1 MQLAH
6 AMLACGYDLV
16 VPVSWGE
23 ELLAEHTLRTLDARG
38 GAPVVHCA
46 CPTLRERLLAAGDE
60 LAPYLLT
67 LVAPVV
73 ATARYVRALYPN
85 TPLHVTVVGGCPGV
99 RDASIDSR
107 IRAHDFLQL
116 MASRGIALDR
126 MPAVFDSIIPPDRR
140 RHYSLPGGCP
150 APKALESRAPE
161 RRLVTITEDD
171 FSTELAEHLLVRES
185 VLIDLSARL
194 GCPCC
199 GGSAANGT
207 TGFVHGT
214 GVGREMIL
222 RHEPPRAPTPVVEHE
237 LDVRLELSASAAS
250 AASAASEGGRTGRER
265 AAERSE
271 RQGPFR
277 LPGVQPIGSARA
289 ERSRIAVTPA
299 GVADVP
305 VSGRSAPSGAAR
317 APTTPRTTAGPLP
330 RTVTPATSAPVM
342 PGAAPV
348 GRASEGAREERGRAV
363 EGGEREVTRV
373 ATRAD
378 ASEAEPASPPT
389 VPPASAVA
397 PPAPTSS
404 ARATGLAHAPPARW
418 SATSVHVA
426 PDDPALPPPSSV
438 GGGNVATSGVGTTA
452 VSTSGLAAHSRLAS
466 ASPAAPRARRRFLLG
481 RGAGHPRVH
490 ASGGKLLPRAY
501 ARHTPPAVRAI
512 EAIDEA
518 VRLAP
523 PTPTRMAGELPP
535 LVGDERAPAV
545 TEGHAAFE
553 PTHGI
558 PAVEVADVAEA
569 APVVMATASAATA
582 LTGADVATPAEP
594 GDSGAPRSVSDE
606 APTTRGMPEPPQP
619 SRPPRRAGEASRGE
633 RREPRS
639 LAVFLS
645 TVVLIVAIVVALA
658 VIFRR
663 PPTAP

>member
-1 MQLAH
+1 
-6 AMLACGYDLV
+6 MLACGYDLV

-85 TPLHVTVVGGCPGV
+85 TPLHVTVVGGCPGA
-99 RDASIDSR
+99 RDTAIDSR

-126 MPAVFDSIIPPDRR
+126 MPAVFDSVIPPDRR

-171 FSTELAEHLLVRES
+171 FSTELAEHLLMRES

-199 GGSAANGT
+199 GGSAANGAAE
-207 TGFVHGT
+207 FVHGSS
-214 GVGREMIL
+214 VGREMIL
-222 RHEPPRAPTPVVEHE
+222 RHEPPRAPTPVVEHA

-250 AASAASEGGRTGRER
+250 AASAGGRAGRER
-265 AAERSE
+265 AAERNE

-305 VSGRSAPSGAAR
+305 ASGRSAPSGAER
-317 APTTPRTTAGPLP
+317 APTTPRTTASPFP
-330 RTVTPATSAPVM
+330 TTVTAATSAPVM

-348 GRASEGAREERGRAV
+348 GAAREGAREARSGAV
-363 EGGEREVTRV
+363 EGGEREGTRV
-373 ATRAD
+373 AAH
-378 ASEAEPASPPT
+378 
-389 VPPASAVA
+389 
-397 PPAPTSS
+397 
-404 ARATGLAHAPPARW
+404 ATGLAHAPPARW
-418 SATSVHVA
+418 SATTVHVA
-426 PDDPALPPPSSV
+426 PDDPALPSPSSV
-438 GGGNVATSGVGTTA
+438 GGGDVATSGVGTTA
-452 VSTSGLAAHSRLAS
+452 ASTSGPASHSRLAS

-490 ASGGKLLPRAY
+490 ASGGKLVPRAY
-501 ARHTPPAVRAI
+501 ARHTPPEVRAI
-512 EAIDEA
+512 EEIDAA
-518 VRLAP
+518 VRVAP
-523 PTPTRMAGELPP
+523 TAPTRMEVELPP
-535 LVGDERAPAV
+535 LVVDERASAV
-545 TEGHAAFE
+545 TEGHATSE
-553 PTHGI
+553 PMHVI
-558 PAVEVADVAEA
+558 PAVEVTDVAEA
-569 APVVMATASAATA
+569 APVVVATTSAATA
-582 LTGADVATPAEP
+582 LTEPDVATPAER
-594 GDSGAPRSVSDE
+594 GGSGAPRTVADE
-606 APTTRGMPEPPQP
+606 ATATRRVPEPPQP